1 MYPFLF
7 LGHTSLNY
15 VYAEHRQRELLAE
28 PEHERRVAQ
37 NRASASRR
45 AAVLSVV
52 RAGFHALLPVPTRI
66 SSPSSSPDLTLEGAC
81 NGLSG
86 REPRPISI

>member
-15 VYAEHRQRELLAE
+15 VYAEHRHRELLAE
-28 PEHERRVAQ
+28 AEHERRVAQ

-52 RAGFHALLPVPTRI
+52 RAGFHALLSVPTRI